1 MVLPEFVG
9 EEREQGNRQEN
20 AEKRQCPGKGEFGSV
35 QIGCMSGIRKEQ
47 GDEQNNERK
56 PHASLLPCE
65 AWEKVAE
72 GRMRAL
78 SCHMRR
84 FQKLFALETKS
95 PHPPFGHPLPSCGR
109 ERGKTGDDSPTARI
123 QGGGDFECRMSHSR
137 SIYHLVDLIA

>member
-1 MVLPEFVG
+1 MLPEFMG
-9 EEREQGNRQEN
+9 KERQQGNRQEN
-20 AEKRQCPGKGEFGSV
+20 AEKGQRPGQGEAGAV
-35 QIGCMSGIRKEQ
+35 QIGRVGGIRKEQ
-47 GDEQNNERK
+47 KEEQNNKRK

-95 PHPPFGHPLPSCGR
+95 PHPPFGHPLPSRGR
-109 ERGKTGDDSPTARI
+109 ERGKTGDDSP
-123 QGGGDFECRMSHSR
+123 
-137 SIYHLVDLIA
+137 